1 VYIAAWKN
9 YPEVA
14 NALVK
19 AGADLN
25 IRKEVKYTMIML
37 RTFTNSEWSDR
48 FKAGWTDT
56 VRPNQYYADYQDR
69 FETSTLSCLSAADY
83 ELSDPQCQNGIL

>member
-14 NALVK
+14 NALVM

-25 IRKEVKYTMIML
+25 ICKEVKYTMIML
-37 RTFTNSEWSDR
+37 RTDYRNGPTAL
-48 FKAGWTDT
+48 KLAG
-56 VRPNQYYADYQDR
+56 R
-69 FETSTLSCLSAADY
+69 
-83 ELSDPQCQNGIL
+83 I

>member
-1 VYIAAWKN
+1 MYIAAWKN
-9 YPEVA
+9 YPEVV

-37 RTFTNSEWSDR
+37 QT
-48 FKAGWTDT
+48 
-56 VRPNQYYADYQDR
+56 DYQFR
-69 FETSTLSCLSAADY
+69 MVGPL
-83 ELSDPQCQNGIL
+83 